1 MKGVARSLGFNVI
14 EKKKVRMSF
23 ANYKSHRLNTQQITS
38 AKLLQQK
45 KRQMIANGEIDL
57 GKLVV
62 PINYTVLTIHEDGRM
77 VSINK

>member
-1 MKGVARSLGFNVI
+1 
-14 EKKKVRMSF
+14 MSF
-23 ANYKSHRLNTQQITS
+23 ANYKSHRLNTQQINS

-57 GKLVV
+57 GKLIVS
-62 PINYTVLTIHEDGRM
+62 IDYTVLTIHGDGKM